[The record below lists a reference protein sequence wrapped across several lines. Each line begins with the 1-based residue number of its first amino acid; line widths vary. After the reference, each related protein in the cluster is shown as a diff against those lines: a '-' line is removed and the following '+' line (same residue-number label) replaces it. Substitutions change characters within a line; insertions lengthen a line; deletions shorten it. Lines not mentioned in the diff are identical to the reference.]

1 MTITPP
7 AANAAPVGPLSSTL
21 ALIAAIWV
29 VSDLGYYFLLPL
41 LGVKSSYNVGSVA
54 IALYYIFWIGIAVI
68 TFWDLYSR
76 WAKFDNRLASYVVW
90 SISFGGCTLFAAYL
104 LPLLP
109 PTNWAQPWSPPDVAV
124 ATEWYFLP
132 KSIDILFQQLLIV
145 ALVLSLFARGYDIRR
160 ISLYCATLFG
170 GTHILLA
177 FGGVPLGYVIRFM
190 VFAALFGL
198 IFPHLILRIPN
209 GLGYS
214 YMLHWLYY
222 AITVLMPRIF
232 SSPPAA

>member
-7 AANAAPVGPLSSTL
+7 VANNPPEGRLLGTL
-21 ALIAAIWV
+21 AMIASIWV

-41 LGVKSSYNVGSVA
+41 LGVKASYNVGSVA
-54 IALYYIFWIGIAVI
+54 ITLYYIFWIGIAII
-68 TFWDLYSR
+68 TFWDFYSR
-76 WAKFDNRLASYVVW
+76 WTKFDNRIASYAIW
-90 SISFGGCTLFAAYL
+90 SIAFGGCTLFAAYL
-104 LPLLP
+104 LPLFP
-109 PTNWAQPWSPPDVAV
+109 PTHWLQPWNPPDVAV

-132 KSIDILFQQLLIV
+132 KSVEILFQQLLIV
-145 ALVLSLFARGYDIRR
+145 ALVLSLSARGYEIRK
-160 ISLYCATLFG
+160 ISLYCAALFG
-170 GTHILLA
+170 GTHLLLA
-177 FGGVPLGYVIRFM
+177 FGGVPLGYVVRFM

-198 IFPHLILRIPN
+198 IFPYLILRLPN

-222 AITVLMPRIF
+222 AITVVMPRIF

>member
-7 AANAAPVGPLSSTL
+7 AADAGLKDRLWRTL
-21 ALIAAIWV
+21 ILVASIWV
-29 VSDLGYYFLLPL
+29 ISDLGYYLLLPL
-41 LGVKSSYNVGSVA
+41 LGAKPSYNAGSVA
-54 IALYYIFWIGIAVI
+54 VTLYYIFWIGIAVI
-68 TFWDLYSR
+68 SFWDLYGR
-76 WAKFDNRLASYVVW
+76 WTKFENKLACYAVW

-109 PTNWAQPWSPPDVAV
+109 PTNWTQPFSPPEVAI

-132 KSIDILFQQLLIV
+132 KSVDILFQQLLIV
-145 ALVLSLFARGYDIRR
+145 ALVLSLSTRGITLSR
-160 ISLYCATLFG
+160 ISLYCAALFG
-170 GTHILLA
+170 GTHVLLA

-198 IFPHLILRIPN
+198 IFPYLILRLPN

-222 AITVLMPRIF
+222 AITVVMPRIF

>member
-7 AANAAPVGPLSSTL
+7 AANATPEGRLSSTL
-21 ALIAAIWV
+21 ALIASIWI

-41 LGVKSSYNVGSVA
+41 LGVKSSYNAGSVA

-76 WAKFDNRLASYVVW
+76 WAKFDNRLASYAVW

-109 PTNWAQPWSPPDVAV
+109 PTNWTQPWSPPDVAV

-145 ALVLSLFARGYDIRR
+145 ALVLSLLARGYDIRR
-160 ISLYCATLFG
+160 ISFYCAALFG

-198 IFPHLILRIPN
+198 IFPHLILRTAN

-222 AITVLMPRIF
+222 AITVVMPRIF

>member
-7 AANAAPVGPLSSTL
+7 AADASPKDSLWGTL
-21 ALIAAIWV
+21 ALIAFVWV
-29 VSDLGYYFLLPL
+29 ASDLGYYFLLPL
-41 LGVKSSYNVGSVA
+41 VGVRPNYNAGSVA
-54 IALYYIFWIGIAVI
+54 ITLYYIFWIGIAVI

-76 WAKFDNRLASYVVW
+76 WMKFNSRLASYAVW
-90 SISFGGCTLFAAYL
+90 TISFGGCTLFAAFI

-109 PTNWAQPWSPPDVAV
+109 PTNWTQPWSPPDVAV

-132 KSIDILFQQLLIV
+132 KSVDILFQQLLIV
-145 ALVLSLFARGYDIRR
+145 ALVLSLSARGYGAGK
-160 ISLYCATLFG
+160 ISLYCAALFG
-170 GTHILLA
+170 GTHALLA

-190 VFAALFGL
+190 IFAALFGF
-198 IFPHLILRIPN
+198 IFPYLILRVPN

-222 AITVLMPRIF
+222 AITVVMPRVF
-232 SSPPAA
+232 SSPPPA

>member
-7 AANAAPVGPLSSTL
+7 AANDAPEGRLWGTL
-21 ALIAAIWV
+21 ALIASIWV

-41 LGVKSSYNVGSVA
+41 LGVKPSYNAGSVA
-54 IALYYIFWIGIAVI
+54 IMLYYIFWIGIAI
-68 TFWDLYSR
+68 ISFWDLYSR
-76 WAKFDNRLASYVVW
+76 WTRFDNRIASYAVW

-109 PTNWAQPWSPPDVAV
+109 PTNWTQPWSPPDVAV

-132 KSIDILFQQLLIV
+132 KSVDILFQQLLIV
-145 ALVLSLFARGYDIRR
+145 ALVLSLSARGYEVRK
-160 ISLYCATLFG
+160 ISLYCAALFG

-198 IFPHLILRIPN
+198 IFPYLILRIPN

-214 YMLHWLYY
+214 YILHWLYY
-222 AITVLMPRIF
+222 AITVVMPRVF

>member
-1 MTITPP
+1 MTVTPP
-7 AANAAPVGPLSSTL
+7 GANAAPEGRLWSTL

-76 WAKFDNRLASYVVW
+76 WAKFDNRLASYAVW

-132 KSIDILFQQLLIV
+132 KSIDILFQQLLVV

-160 ISLYCATLFG
+160 ISLYCAALFG

-214 YMLHWLYY
+214 YMLHWVYY